1 MGLSSKENVMSSP
14 TQDSPQ
20 RRRTLSKLRLD
31 GKPSWIARKAE
42 SRLLKRPKAGDQFK
56 NMIVVSEAE
65 AADRKTNNVMFACR
79 CAACGEESLVE
90 LSTLRIPQWQGCE
103 KCSAPDWLVR
113 RMKGARAR
121 CEVPSHKAFSDY
133 GGRGIEFRFPSA
145 RDGAQWAWDHL
156 GHIHRD
162 RMVQLDRIDNNSHY
176 EPGNLRWTSKHANVC
191 NTRRG
196 GWMAMV
202 HKFRTEHPEI
212 RYADKT
218 LRNLISMGFDSKA
231 IIDRYY
237 QKSDKPKGV
246 YGTFS
251 TPDPEIASL
260 AKDF

>member
-1 MGLSSKENVMSSP
+1 
-14 TQDSPQ
+14 
-20 RRRTLSKLRLD
+20 
-31 GKPSWIARKAE
+31 
-42 SRLLKRPKAGDQFK
+42 
-56 NMIVVSEAE
+56 
-65 AADRKTNNVMFACR
+65 
-79 CAACGEESLVE
+79 
-90 LSTLRIPQWQGCE
+90 
-103 KCSAPDWLVR
+103 
-113 RMKGARAR
+113 
-121 CEVPSHKAFSDY
+121 
-133 GGRGIEFRFPSA
+133 
-145 RDGAQWAWDHL
+145 
-156 GHIHRD
+156 
-162 RMVQLDRIDNNSHY
+162 MVQLDRIDNNSHY